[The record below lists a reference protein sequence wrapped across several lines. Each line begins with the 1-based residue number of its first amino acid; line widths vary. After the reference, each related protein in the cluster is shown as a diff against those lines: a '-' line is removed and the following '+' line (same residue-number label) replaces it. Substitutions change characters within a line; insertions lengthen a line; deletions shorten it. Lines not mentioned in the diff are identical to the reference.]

1 MINPLSYVKNVRTV
15 YDRFYQKNIKEVQV
29 QFLDENP
36 AWIPYDTL
44 LSMLQ
49 VDIKEDYTEW
59 ERFMKILFKIREFA
73 WVIVSEIE
81 DWLYPYRNRLTP
93 EEQFEIRVKDPMS
106 GENFMV
112 EEHIQSQNERI
123 ERLQDEMITVQMK
136 LAEHEERFKTR
147 VKIKKGSTSVSGEIK
162 NIFNS

>member
-1 MINPLSYVKNVRTV
+1 
-15 YDRFYQKNIKEVQV
+15 
-29 QFLDENP
+29 
-36 AWIPYDTL
+36 
-44 LSMLQ
+44 
-49 VDIKEDYTEW
+49 
-59 ERFMKILFKIREFA
+59 MKILFKIREFA
-73 WVIVSEIE
+73 WVVADEIA
-81 DWLYPYRNRLTP
+81 DWLYPYHNRLTP

-112 EEHIQSQNERI
+112 EEHIQQQNERI

-147 VKIKKGSTSVSGEIK
+147 IKIKKSSSSVSGDIK

>member
-1 MINPLSYVKNVRTV
+1 
-15 YDRFYQKNIKEVQV
+15 
-29 QFLDENP
+29 
-36 AWIPYDTL
+36 
-44 LSMLQ
+44 
-49 VDIKEDYTEW
+49 
-59 ERFMKILFKIREFA
+59 MKVLFKIREFA

-93 EEQFEIRVKDPMS
+93 DEQFEIRVKDPTS

-123 ERLQDEMITVQMK
+123 ERLQDEMITVQNK
-136 LAEHEERFKTR
+136 LAEHDQKLKTR
-147 VKIKKGSTSVSGEIK
+147 IRIKKDSTSVSGDIK